1 MQRTQN
7 VNTDVIEKQIQ
18 EQMKKAYFN
27 LIDDTINSEKPD
39 YEWVTSLYKEI
50 RNRLCKTVRKD
61 SKTYNKIIEEFD
73 IELFNQMITNDVYD
87 QNSFL
92 LLVNNTF
99 GWIEKLQA
107 PFRDEFTRESKNR
120 VLSSDPKNFIST
132 FLKEIHDCLD
142 NIDYDIEKY
151 FETRDNFL

>member
-50 RNRLCKTVRKD
+50 RNRLCK
-61 SKTYNKIIEEFD
+61 IIEEFD
-73 IELFNQMITNDVYD
+73 IELFNQMITNDVFD

>member
-1 MQRTQN
+1 M
-7 VNTDVIEKQIQ
+7 
-18 EQMKKAYFN
+18 MY
-27 LIDDTINSEKPD
+27 S
-39 YEWVTSLYKEI
+39 
-50 RNRLCKTVRKD
+50 
-61 SKTYNKIIEEFD
+61 
-73 IELFNQMITNDVYD
+73 
-87 QNSFL
+87 
-92 LLVNNTF
+92 
-99 GWIEKLQA
+99 IEKLQA